1 MTTLSDLHRRYDGA
15 IPQDLK
21 DRADGLEPAL
31 LEARGRVRFF
41 RARLVNALEA
51 LCSWQGS
58 TRTDVD
64 VGAQIAARQ
73 RDYLA
78 MLEAFKRA
86 AAHLRLLQDPET
98 AGVASVLGSLNP

>member
-1 MTTLSDLHRRYDGA
+1 MNDTYADLERRFGGF

-73 RDYLA
+73 RDYLD

-86 AAHLRLLQDPET
+86 HAHLRLVRDPTT
-98 AGVASVLGSLNP
+98 AGLASLLGSL